1 MTYKEELFDKIS
13 DVAVHTREYVENRVE
28 LEVLKGADK
37 ISQGLAAAIVLLAA
51 MGFGFIVL
59 LLLLFGAAAALN
71 DYLNSAYLGYLIT
84 AAVAAIIGIAI
95 ITIGK
100 SVLKNVFMNTIINNI
115 END

>member
-1 MTYKEELFDKIS
+1 MTYKEELFEKIA
-13 DVAVHTREYVENRVE
+13 DVAVHTREYVEHRVE

-37 ISQGLAAAIVLLAA
+37 ISQGLAAAIVVLAA

-71 DYLNSAYLGYLIT
+71 LYFESAYAGYLIT
-84 AAVAAIIGIAI
+84 AGVAAIAGIGM
-95 ITIGK
+95 ITVGR
-100 SVLKNVFMNTIINNI
+100 SVLKNMFMNTIINNI